1 MKKEKPLSH
10 TPDNQIERGTV
21 TDQVRIT
28 DRLTITD
35 LETITDRAKE
45 IIRLLDIE
53 YPDAHCSLDH
63 EAPWQLLISTILA
76 AQCTDERVN
85 IVTKTLFKK
94 YTSIYDFAK
103 ANQEELEMDII
114 STGFF
119 RNKAKNII
127 RCANMIVSEYNGVIP
142 GTMNELL
149 SLPGVGRKTANVILG
164 TCFGVQ
170 GIIVDTHCGR
180 LARRIGLTKQEN
192 PERVEKDLME
202 VVPFDKWTDFS
213 HLMVYH
219 GRAVCNAKKPKCSK
233 CVIFNLCDC
242 FPME

>member
-1 MKKEKPLSH
+1 MKNEKGFNS
-10 TPDNQIERGTV
+10 TIDNRIE
-21 TDQVRIT
+21 
-28 DRLTITD
+28 
-35 LETITDRAKE
+35 RAKE
-45 IIRLLDIE
+45 IVRLLDIE

-63 EAPWQLLISTILA
+63 EEPWQLLISTILA

-85 IVTKTLFKK
+85 IVTKTLYKK
-94 YTSIYDFAK
+94 YTSVYDFAK
-103 ANQEELEMDII
+103 ANQEELEIDIR

-127 RCANMIVSEYNGVIP
+127 SSSKILVNDFNGEIP

-180 LARRIGLTKQEN
+180 LARRIGLTKEEN
-192 PERVEKDLME
+192 PELVEKDLMK
-202 VVPFDKWTDFS
+202 VVENDKWTDFS

-233 CVIFNLCDC
+233 CVIFNLCYS
-242 FPME
+242 FPLE